1 MANCSKDSFIEPPVE
16 EEEEIPYVP
25 ANRVEGRAVIAY
37 VTYYGS
43 GLPDPN
49 LVTHI
54 DYAYA
59 ELYVKDGKY
68 NGFKLQGTQSRF
80 NKVVALKK
88 KNPKLKIILSFTNG
102 VANSDNAPGE
112 GFSVLSASAEMRKAF
127 AEPKRRLRS
136 RRTGRWLASS
146 VM

>member
-1 MANCSKDSFIEPPVE
+1 MKKSLFKLLLIPIALLMANCSKDSFIEPPVE

-54 DYAYA
+54 NY
-59 ELYVKDGKY
+59 
-68 NGFKLQGTQSRF
+68 
-80 NKVVALKK
+80 
-88 KNPKLKIILSFTNG
+88 
-102 VANSDNAPGE
+102 
-112 GFSVLSASAEMRKAF
+112 AF
-127 AEPKRRLRS
+127 A
-136 RRTGRWLASS
+136 
-146 VM
+146 